1 MTAHTAT
8 AHAYVLVNGIGIHV
22 DVTAS
27 TAGEAVAQ
35 ITGIPGAAAA
45 HYDDNG
51 RLVAAN
57 VPAAPAPEGN
67 ASPAPEAPAATTSAP
82 QTSSEPA
89 TAPATDATPS
99 ATQTP
104 EPSSPAPATAE
115 VSGEDVLAAA
125 KKLLTSGPEGE
136 PKLKEALAAVGATTV
151 GTCPAEKRADLLA
164 AINEKLGA

>member
-1 MTAHTAT
+1 MSNARIVTTAEYLGNSLEIVIEDANLAACLAQLTALGDGAT
-8 AHAYVLVNGIGIHV
+8 AP
-22 DVTAS
+22 DVAE
-27 TAGEAVAQ
+27 GK
-35 ITGIPGAAAA
+35 
-45 HYDDNG
+45 
-51 RLVAAN
+51 
-57 VPAAPAPEGN
+57 APEGN
-67 ASPAPEAPAATTSAP
+67 VSSPAPEAPAATSSAP

-89 TAPATDATPS
+89 TAPAADATPS

>member
-1 MTAHTAT
+1 MSNARIVTTSEYLGNSVDIVIEGETLAECLGQLTALGDTQP
-8 AHAYVLVNGIGIHV
+8 
-22 DVTAS
+22 AS
-27 TAGEAVAQ
+27 APA
-35 ITGIPGAAAA
+35 
-45 HYDDNG
+45 
-51 RLVAAN
+51 
-57 VPAAPAPEGN
+57 PAAPEEKAPD
-67 ASPAPEAPAATTSAP
+67 PTPEAPAATTSAP
-82 QTSSEPA
+82 QASSEPA

-104 EPSSPAPATAE
+104 EPSSPAPATTEA
-115 VSGEDVLAAA
+115 SGEDVLAAA

>member
-1 MTAHTAT
+1 MSNAR
-8 AHAYVLVNGIGIHV
+8 I
-22 DVTAS
+22 VTTSEYLGNSIEIVIEAAS
-27 TAGEAVAQ
+27 LGECLEQLSAL
-35 ITGIPGAAAA
+35 GANA
-45 HYDDNG
+45 
-51 RLVAAN
+51 
-57 VPAAPAPEGN
+57 PAPAPEGN
-67 ASPAPEAPAATTSAP
+67 VSPPAPEAPAATTSAP

>member
-1 MTAHTAT
+1 MSNARIVTTSEYLGNPVEIVIEAASLSECLEQLQVLGAT
-8 AHAYVLVNGIGIHV
+8 
-22 DVTAS
+22 
-27 TAGEAVAQ
+27 Q
-35 ITGIPGAAAA
+35 
-45 HYDDNG
+45 
-51 RLVAAN
+51 
-57 VPAAPAPEGN
+57 PAPSPAPVAPATEEGN
-67 ASPAPEAPAATTSAP
+67 VSSPAPEAPAVTTSAP
-82 QTSSEPA
+82 QTPSEPD
-89 TAPATDATPS
+89 TAPATAATPS

-164 AINEKLGA
+164 AINAELGA